1 MSHPFPSEKLVDD
14 FSTVLSEAE
23 SLLHDA
29 ATETGEKARDLRQQ
43 IEAKLAT
50 AKLRLQEVEG
60 QLTDRARICARATD
74 DFVHDH
80 PWQAVG
86 IGAAIGLALGLL
98 ISRR

>member
-1 MSHPFPSEKLVDD
+1 MSRPFPSEKLADD

-23 SLLHDA
+23 SLLNDA
-29 ATETGEKARDLRQQ
+29 AAETGEKARDLRRQV
-43 IEAKLAT
+43 EAKLTT
-50 AKLRLQEVEG
+50 AKLRMQEVEE
-60 QLTDRARICARATD
+60 QLADRARICARATD

-86 IGAAIGLALGLL
+86 VGAAIGLVLGLL

>member
-1 MSHPFPSEKLVDD
+1 MSRPFPSEKLVDD

-29 ATETGEKARDLRQQ
+29 ASETGEKARDLRQQ
-43 IEAKLAT
+43 VEAKLAT

-60 QLTDRARICARATD
+60 QLADRARICARATD
-74 DFVHDH
+74 DFVHEH

-86 IGAAIGLALGLL
+86 VGAAIGLVIGLL